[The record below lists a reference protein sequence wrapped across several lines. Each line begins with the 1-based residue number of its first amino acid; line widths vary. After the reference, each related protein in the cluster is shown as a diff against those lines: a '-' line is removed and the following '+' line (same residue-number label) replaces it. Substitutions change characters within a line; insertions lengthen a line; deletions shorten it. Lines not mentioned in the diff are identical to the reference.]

1 MNLNNTS
8 RGHDGF
14 PDMNRA
20 WWDRSVTVV
29 LLFFALLASMARA
42 GDELN
47 RDVRII
53 IDTEKSIAKVAEDF
67 IGFGYETS
75 AVAQSGF
82 FSPNN
87 TRMINLYGN
96 LSKHGMIRIG
106 GNVSD
111 HTRYVADGIS
121 AAKTEKEV
129 TVINRANLNDL
140 GAFVR
145 ATGWRVMWG
154 LNLGTGTKDEAV
166 EEAIAVDQ
174 ALGENLHSFEIGNEV
189 DLLPKYSKD
198 YGSYHRAYAD
208 YKAAIRNRLPSAM
221 FSGPDSAGNLEF
233 IKNFVADEAAD
244 MKLVTHHYYRT
255 GARKPEATIEFL
267 LARDKAFDTR
277 LDVLQELCGRSRLEY
292 RINEVNSFYGGGKQ
306 GVSDTLG
313 SVLWCLRS
321 RMISWPHPT
330 RWRSARSTMV
340 LDIESSFQGRTARR
354 ACRTST
360 RPLWS
365 PADRRCGFT
374 TSRGTTKQPIKCRTS
389 VISNPVSGRDR
400 H

>member
-1 MNLNNTS
+1 
-8 RGHDGF
+8 
-14 PDMNRA
+14 MNRA
-20 WWDRSVTVV
+20 WWDRSVAIV

-111 HTRYVADGIS
+111 HTRYIADGIS

-129 TVINRANLNDL
+129 TVINRANLDDL

-166 EEAIAVDQ
+166 EEAVAV
-174 ALGENLHSFEIGNEV
+174 NE
-189 DLLPKYSKD
+189 
-198 YGSYHRAYAD
+198 A
-208 YKAAIRNRLPSAM
+208 
-221 FSGPDSAGNLEF
+221 
-233 IKNFVADEAAD
+233 
-244 MKLVTHHYYRT
+244 
-255 GARKPEATIEFL
+255 
-267 LARDKAFDTR
+267 LARICIR
-277 LDVLQELCGRSRLEY
+277 LKSATKSICCRSIRK
-292 RINEVNSFYGGGKQ
+292 I
-306 GVSDTLG
+306 
-313 SVLWCLRS
+313 
-321 RMISWPHPT
+321 MAPT
-330 RWRSARSTMV
+330 
-340 LDIESSFQGRTARR
+340 TALMPITKPQF
-354 ACRTST
+354 ATGCPVPCFPVPI
-360 RPLWS
+360 RP
-365 PADRRCGFT
+365 G
-374 TSRGTTKQPIKCRTS
+374 I
-389 VISNPVSGRDR
+389 
-400 H
+400 